1 MTAINVKTIV
11 LFNVKKIALALHATN
26 NQSSQIWSLTLNEY
40 NLMKMYLLWILSQD
54 SWVNFPEFLKF

>member
-26 NQSSQIWSLTLNEY
+26 NQSPQIWSLTLNEY

-54 SWVNFPEFLKF
+54 SWVNFPEFFKF

>member
-54 SWVNFPEFLKF
+54 SWVNFPEFFKF